1 MQAPPSLNKFRRSS
15 VGPEL
20 NGGRKTSSIVF
31 YPTYNNRRRVC
42 LKFNEFLKFT
52 RRFMWASRHIK
63 QLI

>member
-20 NGGRKTSSIVF
+20 NGGRKMSSIVF

-42 LKFNEFLKFT
+42 LKIYLIFKITRMILEGKPAILK
-52 RRFMWASRHIK
+52 
-63 QLI
+63 